1 MCRKNIKIR
10 KIKSVGK
17 NIDILFPQKKKAGR
31 RMCVEDAM
39 RWEERGGGHFLLEV
53 FYHNN
58 RTDCSN
64 FVFQHFIIIRHFK
77 EPFHG
82 YC

>member
-1 MCRKNIKIR
+1 
-10 KIKSVGK
+10 
-17 NIDILFPQKKKAGR
+17 
-31 RMCVEDAM
+31 MCVEDAM
-39 RWEERGGGHFLLEV
+39 RCEERGGGHFLLEA

-64 FVFQHFIIIRHFK
+64 FVFQHFIIIRLFK

>member
-1 MCRKNIKIR
+1 MLEKISIYYFHKKN
-10 KIKSVGK
+10 
-17 NIDILFPQKKKAGR
+17 AGR

-39 RWEERGGGHFLLEV
+39 RCEERGGGHFLLEA

-64 FVFQHFIIIRHFK
+64 FVFQHFIIIRLFK
-77 EPFHG
+77 ESFHG